1 VKFAVPIWLFGSGL
15 AALVAVALVVG
26 GVLLTQSVKRFGDE
40 ALVRGLLTANP
51 SGRRAL
57 KGVLL
62 VLAVLLSFIALAQP
76 QYGRGTRLIPATN
89 LDVVVVLD
97 YSKSMYA
104 KDIAPSRIL
113 RAKAEVGRLIQDLPG
128 ARFAAVAFAGEPIAF
143 PLTSD
148 GAAIAQ
154 FFRQLNPNDMPVG
167 GTAIARAL
175 EAGRELLDRDPKS
188 KTHRRVMLLVT
199 DGEDLE
205 GDPVAAA
212 ESAKAADITIDV
224 VQIGGRTPEPIPDV
238 NEAGEAHGYRV
249 DDQGKPLTTSLSAEG
264 EEQLSKIASTT
275 GGVIVQ
281 SAHGATGITDI
292 SRRLGRLVSEELSEK
307 VETVYAD
314 VYMYPLG
321 LALLLVLVETFVN
334 EARRRAKPSYVPP
347 PKKKRKFAKKGLK
360 KAALAAAAGLL
371 LPLALVLVA
380 ACGKTT
386 DALFER
392 HAPSVDQA
400 ISAYDA
406 GDAGSAVSLLEGY
419 LATGKCENGEIGT
432 PDPVRERPNASF
444 DLGLGLF
451 KLAERFGRRFG
462 DEEPVGDGGA
472 TPQQDAEMGQRSQG
486 VECALRI
493 LRSIAGDATT
503 PVEFRARAHYLA
515 GNLEFLRR
523 DYKASV
529 KEYESALR
537 LIPGVPPDAGDSIG
551 SDAAYNRAIALRRI
565 EDKENKDRDAAP
577 PDGGNPD
584 SGEPDGGEPPDSG
597 KNQDRDGGSKDDKK
611 NDDKKKDDQDKQ
623 KDAGSD
629 AGAPKPKDQQ
639 PDGGPD
645 QQNQK
650 SEPQPSSTANQ
661 DDRMLDMLEHAPT
674 MQEQDAKNRAVQGRT
689 RSGMEDK

>member
-1 VKFAVPIWLFGSGL
+1 MKFAVPVWLFGTTL
-15 AALVAVALVVG
+15 AVLVAVALIIG
-26 GVLLTQSVKRFGDE
+26 GVLLSRSVKRFGDE

-51 SGRRAL
+51 SGRRTL

-62 VLAVLLSFIALAQP
+62 VLAVALSFLALAQP

-89 LDVVVVLD
+89 LDVVIVLD

-113 RAKAEVGRLIQDLPG
+113 RAKSEVGRLIQDLPG

-154 FFRQLNPNDMPVG
+154 FFRQLSPNDMPVG

-175 EAGRELLDRDPKS
+175 EAGRELLERDPKS
-188 KTHRRVMLLVT
+188 KQHRRVMLLVT

-205 GDPVAAA
+205 GDPVAVA
-212 ESAKAADITIDV
+212 ESSKQADITIHV

-238 NEAGEAHGYRV
+238 NEAGEAHGYRK
-249 DDQGKPLTTSLSAEG
+249 DEQGKPLTTSLSADG
-264 EEQLSKIASTT
+264 EEQLSKIASST

-281 SAHGATGITDI
+281 SARGETGISEI
-292 SRRLGRLVSEELSEK
+292 SRRLARLVTEELSEK

-321 LALLLVLVETFVN
+321 LALLLVLVETFIN
-334 EARRRAKPSYVPP
+334 EAARRSKPSAVPP
-347 PKKKRKFAKKGLK
+347 PKKARRTGKKRLK
-360 KAALAAAAGLL
+360 RAAAAATAGLL
-371 LPLALVLVA
+371 LSLVFVA
-380 ACGKTT
+380 ACGKTG
-386 DALFER
+386 DSLFER

-462 DEEPVGDGGA
+462 EEEPIGDGGT
-472 TPQQDAEMGQRSQG
+472 TPEQDSELGQRNQG

-493 LRSIAGDATT
+493 VRSVAGDPTT

-523 DYKASV
+523 DYKAAV
-529 KEYESALR
+529 KAYESALR
-537 LIPGVPPDAGDSIG
+537 LVPGVPEDAGDGIG
-551 SDAAYNRAIALRRI
+551 RDAAYNRAIALRRI
-565 EDKENKDRDAAP
+565 EDKENQKKDAEP
-577 PDGGNPD
+577 PDASN
-584 SGEPDGGEPPDSG
+584 DGGEQSDSGDQADSG
-597 KNQDRDGGSKDDKK
+597 KDQSQDGGQKDDPNK
-611 NDDKKKDDQDKQ
+611 DKEKEKDQP

-629 AGAPKPKDQQ
+629 GSAPKPQDQPDAGNDQQ
-639 PDGGPD
+639 
-645 QQNQK
+645 K
-650 SEPQPSSTANQ
+650 PQPPPPSANQ

-674 MQEQDAKNRAVQGRT
+674 MQEQDAKNRAIQGRT
-689 RSGMEDK
+689 RGGMEDK

>member
-1 VKFAVPIWLFGSGL
+1 MWLFGSGL
-15 AALVAVALVVG
+15 AALVAIALIAG
-26 GVLLTQSVKRFGDE
+26 GVLLTRSVKKFGDE

-51 SGRRAL
+51 SGRRVL

-62 VLAVLLSFIALAQP
+62 VIAVALSFIALAQP

-89 LDVVVVLD
+89 LDVVIVLD

-113 RAKAEVGRLIQDLPG
+113 RAKSEVGRLIQDLPG
-128 ARFAAVAFAGEPIAF
+128 ARFGAVAFAGEPMQF

-175 EAGRELLDRDPKS
+175 EAGKELLERDPKS
-188 KTHRRVMLLVT
+188 KDHRRVMLLVT

-205 GDPVAAA
+205 GDPVAVA
-212 ESAKAADITIDV
+212 ESAKQADITIDV

-238 NEAGEAHGYRV
+238 NEAGESHGYRM
-249 DDQGKPLTTSLSAEG
+249 DEQGKPLTTALSAEG
-264 EEQLSKIASTT
+264 EEQLSKIASVT

-281 SAHGATGITDI
+281 SSHGETGITEV
-292 SRRLGRLVSEELSEK
+292 SRRLGRLVTEELSEK
-307 VETVYAD
+307 VEIVYAD

-321 LALLLVLVETFVN
+321 LALLLVLAETFVN
-334 EARRRAKPSYVPP
+334 EAKRRTRPSAVPP
-347 PKKKRKFAKKGLK
+347 PARKRRVKKRLK
-360 KAALAAAAGLL
+360 KAAAAATAGLCL
-371 LPLALVLVA
+371 SLVFVA
-380 ACGKTT
+380 ACGKST
-386 DALFER
+386 DKLFER

-432 PDPVRERPNASF
+432 PDPVRDRPNASF

-462 DEEPVGDGGA
+462 DEEPVGDGGT
-472 TPQQDAEMGQRSQG
+472 TPQQDAEMGQRNQG
-486 VECALRI
+486 VECAQRI
-493 LRSIAGDATT
+493 LKAIAGDATT

-523 DYKASV
+523 DYKAAV
-529 KEYESALR
+529 KEYELSLR
-537 LIPGVPPDAGDSIG
+537 LIPGLPADAGDTIG

-565 EDKENKDRDAAP
+565 EDKENKDKDASP
-577 PDGGNPD
+577 PDGGQPD
-584 SGEPDGGEPPDSG
+584 SGEPDGGEQPDAG
-597 KNQDRDGGSKDDKK
+597 KNQEKDGGNDKK
-611 NDDKKKDDQDKQ
+611 NDDKDRDKQ
-623 KDAGSD
+623 KDAGPDGS
-629 AGAPKPKDQQ
+629 APKPQDQQ
-639 PDGGPD
+639 PDAGQD
-645 QQNQK
+645 QKKPKPQ
-650 SEPQPSSTANQ
+650 PQPSSTANQ

-674 MQEQDAKNRAVQGRT
+674 MQEQDAKNRAVQGRV

>member
-1 VKFAVPIWLFGSGL
+1 MKFAVPVWLFGGTL
-15 AALVAVALVVG
+15 ALLVALALIVG
-26 GVLLTQSVKRFGDE
+26 GVLLSRNVKRFGDE

-62 VLAVLLSFIALAQP
+62 VLAVGLAFVALAQP

-113 RAKAEVGRLIQDLPG
+113 RAKSEVGRLIQDLPG
-128 ARFAAVAFAGEPIAF
+128 ARFAAVAFAGEPMAF

-154 FFRQLNPNDMPVG
+154 FFRQLSPNDMPVG

-175 EAGRELLDRDPKS
+175 EAGRELLERDPKS
-188 KTHRRVMLLVT
+188 KQHRRVMLLVT

-205 GDPVAAA
+205 GDPVAVA
-212 ESAKAADITIDV
+212 ESCKQADITIHV

-238 NEAGEAHGYRV
+238 NEAGEAHGYRN

-264 EEQLSKIASTT
+264 EEQLSKIASST

-281 SAHGATGITDI
+281 SARGETGITEI
-292 SRRLGRLVSEELSEK
+292 SRRLGRLVTEELSEK

-334 EARRRAKPSYVPP
+334 EAARRSKPSAVPP
-347 PKKKRKFAKKGLK
+347 PKKTRRVAKKRLK
-360 KAALAAAAGLL
+360 KAAAAATAGLISS
-371 LPLALVLVA
+371 LVFVA

-386 DALFER
+386 DSLFER
-392 HAPSVDQA
+392 HSPSVDQA

-406 GDAGSAVSLLEGY
+406 GDAGSAVSTLEAY

-451 KLAERFGRRFG
+451 KMAERFGRRFG
-462 DEEPVGDGGA
+462 EEEPIGDGG
-472 TPQQDAEMGQRSQG
+472 PNSQEDANLAQRSKG
-486 VECALRI
+486 IDCAVRVLRAV
-493 LRSIAGDATT
+493 AGDSNT
-503 PVEFRARAHYLA
+503 PVEFRARAHYLI

-523 DYKASV
+523 DYKAAV
-529 KEYESALR
+529 KAYDTALR
-537 LIPGVPPDAGDSIG
+537 LIPGVPEDAGDGIG
-551 SDAAYNRAIALRRI
+551 RDAAYNRAIALRRI
-565 EDKENKDRDAAP
+565 QDEEDKKKDAEP
-577 PDGGNPD
+577 PDASN
-584 SGEPDGGEPPDSG
+584 DGGEPDSGDQPDSG
-597 KNQDRDGGSKDDKK
+597 KDQDPDAGKKDDKK
-611 NDDKKKDDQDKQ
+611 NDDQDKDKDKDKQ
-623 KDAGSD
+623 KDAGPDGS
-629 AGAPKPKDQQ
+629 APKPENQ
-639 PDGGPD
+639 PDGGND
-645 QQNQK
+645 QQQPK
-650 SEPQPSSTANQ
+650 QPPPQTANQ

-689 RSGMEDK
+689 RGGMEDK

>member
-1 VKFAVPIWLFGSGL
+1 MKFAVPMWLFGSGL
-15 AALVAVALVVG
+15 AALVAIALIAG
-26 GVLLTQSVKRFGDE
+26 GVLLTRSVKRFGDE

-62 VLAVLLSFIALAQP
+62 VIAVALSFIALAQP

-89 LDVVVVLD
+89 LDVVIVLD

-113 RAKAEVGRLIQDLPG
+113 RAKSEVGRLIQDLPG

-175 EAGRELLDRDPKS
+175 EAGRDLLDRDPKS
-188 KTHRRVMLLVT
+188 KDHRRVMLLVT

-205 GDPVAAA
+205 GDPVAVAEAA
-212 ESAKAADITIDV
+212 KQNDLTIDV

-238 NEAGEAHGYRV
+238 NEAGESHGYRM
-249 DDQGKPLTTSLSAEG
+249 DEQGKPLTTSLSAEG
-264 EEQLSKIASTT
+264 EEQLSKIASVT

-281 SAHGATGITDI
+281 SSHGDTGITEI
-292 SRRLGRLVSEELSEK
+292 SRRLGRLVTEELSEK

-314 VYMYPLG
+314 VYMYPLA

-334 EARRRAKPSYVPP
+334 EAARRSKPSAIPP
-347 PKKKRKFAKKGLK
+347 PAKKRRVKKRLK
-360 KAALAAAAGLL
+360 KAAAAATAGLL
-371 LPLALVLVA
+371 LSLLFVA
-380 ACGKTT
+380 ACGKST
-386 DALFER
+386 DKLFER

-432 PDPVRERPNASF
+432 PDPVRDRPNASF

-462 DEEPVGDGGA
+462 DEEPVGDGGSN
-472 TPQQDAEMGQRSQG
+472 PQQDAEMGQRNRG

-493 LRSIAGDATT
+493 LKAIAGDATT

-523 DYKASV
+523 DYKAAV
-529 KEYESALR
+529 KEYELSLR
-537 LIPGVPPDAGDSIG
+537 LIPGLPPDAGDSVG

-565 EDKENKDRDAAP
+565 EDKENKDKDAAP
-577 PDGGNPD
+577 PDGGQ
-584 SGEPDGGEPPDSG
+584 PDGGDPDGGDQPDGG
-597 KNQDRDGGSKDDKK
+597 KNQDKDGGSDKK
-611 NDDKKKDDQDKQ
+611 NDDKDKDKQ
-623 KDAGSD
+623 KDAGPDGS
-629 AGAPKPKDQQ
+629 APKPQDQQ
-639 PDGGPD
+639 PDAGPD
-645 QQNQK
+645 QKKPKPQ
-650 SEPQPSSTANQ
+650 PQPSSTANQ

-674 MQEQDAKNRAVQGRT
+674 MQEQDAKNRSVQGRT

>member
-1 VKFAVPIWLFGSGL
+1 MKFAVPTWLFGSGL
-15 AALVAVALVVG
+15 ALLVAIALIVG
-26 GVLLTQSVKRFGDE
+26 GVMLTRSLKRFGDE

-51 SGRRAL
+51 TGRRAL
-57 KGVLL
+57 KGVL
-62 VLAVLLSFIALAQP
+62 VVIAVALAFVALAQP

-113 RAKAEVGRLIQDLPG
+113 RAKSEVGRLIQDLPG
-128 ARFAAVAFAGEPIAF
+128 ARFAAVAFAGEPIEF

-154 FFRQLNPNDMPVG
+154 FFRQLSPSDMPVG

-188 KTHRRVMLLVT
+188 KSHRRVMLLVT

-205 GDPVAAA
+205 GDPVAIA
-212 ESAKAADITIDV
+212 ETAKQADITIDV
-224 VQIGGRTPEPIPDV
+224 VQIGGRTPEPIPEV
-238 NEAGEAHGYRV
+238 NESGETHGYRM

-264 EEQLSKIASTT
+264 EEQLSKIASVT

-281 SAHGATGITDI
+281 SAHGDTGVTEI
-292 SRRLGRLVSEELSEK
+292 SRRLGRLVTEELSEK

-321 LALLLVLVETFVN
+321 LALLLLFVETFVN
-334 EARRRAKPSYVPP
+334 EAKRRTRPSAVPP
-347 PKKKRKFAKKGLK
+347 PAKKRKVAKKRLK
-360 KAALAAAAGLL
+360 SAAVASMTGLL
-371 LPLALVLVA
+371 LPMILVI
-380 ACGKTT
+380 ACGKST

-392 HAPSVDQA
+392 HAPSVDRA
-400 ISAYDA
+400 IKDYDA
-406 GDAGSAVSLLEGY
+406 GDSGSAVSLLESY
-419 LATGKCENGEIGT
+419 LATGKCENGEIGV

-462 DEEPVGDGGA
+462 EEEPVGDGGPS
-472 TPQQDAEMGQRSQG
+472 PQQDAEMGQRNQG
-486 VECALRI
+486 VECALRV

-503 PVEFRARAHYLA
+503 AVEFRARAHYLA

-523 DYKASV
+523 DYKAAV

-537 LIPGVPPDAGDSIG
+537 LSPGQPADAGDSLG
-551 SDAAYNRAIALRRI
+551 TDAAFNRAIALRRI

-577 PDGGNPD
+577 PDGGQPD
-584 SGEPDGGEPPDSG
+584 SGDPDAGPPDAGKDQDKDGG
-597 KNQDRDGGSKDDKK
+597 KKDDKK
-611 NDDKKKDDQDKQ
+611 EDDKKDKDKQ
-623 KDAGSD
+623 KDAGPDGS
-629 AGAPKPKDQQ
+629 APKPQDQP
-639 PDGGPD
+639 PDGGSDKPKP
-645 QQNQK
+645 Q
-650 SEPQPSSTANQ
+650 PQPSSTANQ

-674 MQEQDAKNRAVQGRT
+674 IQEQDAKNRSVQGRI
-689 RSGMEDK
+689 RNGMEDK

>member
-1 VKFAVPIWLFGSGL
+1 MKFAVPVWLFGSSL
-15 AALVAVALVVG
+15 ALLVALALIVG
-26 GVLLTQSVKRFGDE
+26 GVLLSRSVKRFGDE
-40 ALVRGLLTANP
+40 TLVRGLLTANP

-62 VLAVLLSFIALAQP
+62 VLAVALAFIALAEP

-89 LDVVVVLD
+89 LDVVIVLD

-113 RAKAEVGRLIQDLPG
+113 RAKSEVGRLIQDLPG
-128 ARFAAVAFAGEPIAF
+128 ARFAAVAFAGEPMSF

-154 FFRQLNPNDMPVG
+154 FFRQLSPNDMPVG

-175 EAGRELLDRDPKS
+175 EAGRELLERDPKS
-188 KTHRRVMLLVT
+188 KQHRRVMLLVT

-205 GDPVAAA
+205 GDPVAVA
-212 ESAKAADITIDV
+212 ESCKQADIAIHV
-224 VQIGGRTPEPIPDV
+224 VQIGGRTPEPIPNV
-238 NEAGEAHGYRV
+238 NEAGETRGYRT
-249 DDQGKPLTTSLSAEG
+249 DEQGKPLTTSLSAEG
-264 EEQLSKIASTT
+264 EEQLAKVASSS

-281 SAHGATGITDI
+281 SARGETGITEI
-292 SRRLGRLVSEELSEK
+292 SRRLSRLVTEELSEK

-334 EARRRAKPSYVPP
+334 EAARRSKPSAVPP
-347 PKKKRKFAKKGLK
+347 PKKMRRKLKKPLK
-360 KAALAAAAGLL
+360 KAAAAVSAGLCL
-371 LPLALVLVA
+371 SLVFVA
-380 ACGKTT
+380 ACGKTG
-386 DALFER
+386 DSLFER
-392 HAPSVDQA
+392 HAPAVDQA

-462 DEEPVGDGGA
+462 EEEPIGDAG
-472 TPQQDAEMGQRSQG
+472 PNSQEDANLAQRSKG
-486 VECALRI
+486 VDCALRVVR
-493 LRSIAGDATT
+493 LVAADSST

-523 DYKASV
+523 DYKTAV
-529 KEYESALR
+529 KEYDQALR
-537 LIPGVPPDAGDSIG
+537 LMPGVPEDAGDGIG
-551 SDAAYNRAIALRRI
+551 RDAAYNRAIALRRI
-565 EDKENKDRDAAP
+565 QDEEDKKKDAEP
-577 PDGGNPD
+577 PDASNDGGQPD
-584 SGEPDGGEPPDSG
+584 SGDQPDSG
-597 KNQDRDGGSKDDKK
+597 KDQDQDGG
-611 NDDKKKDDQDKQ
+611 KKDDQKKDDKDKDKDKDKPQ
-623 KDAGSD
+623 DAGQDGS
-629 AGAPKPKDQQ
+629 APKPENQ
-639 PDGGPD
+639 PDGGKD
-645 QQNQK
+645 QQQPK
-650 SEPQPSSTANQ
+650 PQPPPQSANQ

-674 MQEQDAKNRAVQGRT
+674 MQEQDAKNHAIQGRT
-689 RSGMEDK
+689 RAGMEDK

>member
-1 VKFAVPIWLFGSGL
+1 VKFAVPVWLFGGTL
-15 AALVAVALVVG
+15 ALLVALALIVG
-26 GVLLTQSVKRFGDE
+26 GVLLSRSVKRFGDE
-40 ALVRGLLTANP
+40 TLVRGLLTANP

-62 VLAVLLSFIALAQP
+62 VLAVALAFVALAEP

-89 LDVVVVLD
+89 LDVVIVLD

-113 RAKAEVGRLIQDLPG
+113 RAKSEVGRLIQDLPG
-128 ARFAAVAFAGEPIAF
+128 ARFAAVAFAGEPMAF

-154 FFRQLNPNDMPVG
+154 FFRQLSPNDMPVG

-175 EAGRELLDRDPKS
+175 EAGRELLERDPKS
-188 KTHRRVMLLVT
+188 KQHRRVMLLVT

-205 GDPVAAA
+205 GDPVAVA
-212 ESAKAADITIDV
+212 ESCKQADITIHV

-238 NEAGEAHGYRV
+238 NEAGEAHGYRN
-249 DDQGKPLTTSLSAEG
+249 DEQGKPLTTSLSAEG
-264 EEQLSKIASTT
+264 EEQLSKIASST

-281 SAHGATGITDI
+281 SARGETGITEI
-292 SRRLGRLVSEELSEK
+292 SRRLGRLVTEELSEK

-334 EARRRAKPSYVPP
+334 EAARRSKPSAVPP
-347 PKKKRKFAKKGLK
+347 PKKTRRVGKKRLK
-360 KAALAAAAGLL
+360 KAAAAATAGLL
-371 LPLALVLVA
+371 SSLVFVA

-386 DALFER
+386 DSLFER

-462 DEEPVGDGGA
+462 EEEPIGDGG
-472 TPQQDAEMGQRSQG
+472 PNSQEDANLAQRSKG
-486 VECALRI
+486 IDCALRV
-493 LRSIAGDATT
+493 LRSVATDPST

-523 DYKASV
+523 DYKAAV
-529 KEYESALR
+529 KEYDTALR
-537 LIPGVPPDAGDSIG
+537 LIPGVAEDGGDGIG
-551 SDAAYNRAIALRRI
+551 RDAAYNRAIALRRI
-565 EDKENKDRDAAP
+565 EDEENKKKDAEP
-577 PDGGNPD
+577 PDASN
-584 SGEPDGGEPPDSG
+584 DGGEPDSGDQPDSG
-597 KNQDRDGGSKDDKK
+597 KNQDQDGGNKDDKK
-611 NDDKKKDDQDKQ
+611 NDDKDKDKDKQ
-623 KDAGSD
+623 KDAGPDGS
-629 AGAPKPKDQQ
+629 APKPENQ
-639 PDGGPD
+639 PDGGNE
-645 QQNQK
+645 QQQPK
-650 SEPQPSSTANQ
+650 QPPPQTANQ

-674 MQEQDAKNRAVQGRT
+674 MQEQDAKNRAIQGRT
-689 RSGMEDK
+689 RGGMEDK

>member
-1 VKFAVPIWLFGSGL
+1 MKFAVPMWLFGSGL
-15 AALVAVALVVG
+15 ALVVAVALIAG
-26 GVLLTQSVKRFGDE
+26 GILLTRSVKRFGDE

-57 KGVLL
+57 KGVLM
-62 VLAVLLSFIALAQP
+62 VIAVGLAFVALAQP

-89 LDVVVVLD
+89 LDVVIVLD

-113 RAKAEVGRLIQDLPG
+113 RAKSEVGRLIQDLPG
-128 ARFAAVAFAGEPIAF
+128 ARFAAVAFAGEPIEF

-154 FFRQLNPNDMPVG
+154 FFRQLAPNDMPVG

-188 KTHRRVMLLVT
+188 KSHRRVMLLVT

-205 GDPVAAA
+205 GDPVAIA
-212 ESAKAADITIDV
+212 ETAKQADITIDV

-238 NEAGEAHGYRV
+238 SETGETHGYRM
-249 DDQGKPLTTSLSAEG
+249 DEQGKPLTTSLSAEG
-264 EEQLSKIASTT
+264 EEQLSKIASVT

-281 SAHGATGITDI
+281 SAHGDTGITEV
-292 SRRLGRLVSEELSEK
+292 SRRLGRLVTEELSEK

-321 LALLLVLVETFVN
+321 LALLLLLVETFVN
-334 EARRRAKPSYVPP
+334 EAKRRSRPSAVPP
-347 PKKKRKFAKKGLK
+347 PAKRKRKTAKKRLNS
-360 KAALAAAAGLL
+360 AAVASTVGLL
-371 LPLALVLVA
+371 VALILVVS
-380 ACGKTT
+380 CGKAT

-392 HAPSVDQA
+392 HAPSVDRA
-400 ISAYDA
+400 INDYDA

-419 LATGKCENGEIGT
+419 LATGKCENGEIGV

-462 DEEPVGDGGA
+462 EEEPVGDGGT
-472 TPQQDAEMGQRSQG
+472 TPQQDAEMGQRNQG
-486 VECALRI
+486 VECALRV

-503 PVEFRARAHYLA
+503 PVEFRSRAHYLA

-523 DYKASV
+523 DYKAAV

-537 LIPGVPPDAGDSIG
+537 LSPGLPVDAGDSVG
-551 SDAAYNRAIALRRI
+551 MDAAYNRAIALRRI

-577 PDGGNPD
+577 PDGGQPD
-584 SGEPDGGEPPDSG
+584 SGEPDAGPPDAG
-597 KNQDRDGGSKDDKK
+597 KDQDKDGGKKDDPKDDDKK
-611 NDDKKKDDQDKQ
+611 DKDKDKP
-623 KDAGSD
+623 KDAGPDGS
-629 AGAPKPKDQQ
+629 APKPQDQQ
-639 PDGGPD
+639 PDGGSDKPKP
-645 QQNQK
+645 Q
-650 SEPQPSSTANQ
+650 PQPSATANQ

-674 MQEQDAKNRAVQGRT
+674 IQEQDAKNRSVQGRT

>member
-1 VKFAVPIWLFGSGL
+1 VKFAVPVWLFGCSL
-15 AALVAVALVVG
+15 AIALAILLIAG
-26 GVLLTQSVKRFGDE
+26 GVLLSRSVKRFGDE

-89 LDVVVVLD
+89 LDVVIVLD

-104 KDIAPSRIL
+104 KDISPSRIL
-113 RAKAEVGRLIQDLPG
+113 RAKSEVGRLIAELPG

-154 FFRQLNPNDMPVG
+154 FFRQLSPNDMPVG

-175 EAGRELLDRDPKS
+175 EAGRELLERDPKS
-188 KTHRRVMLLVT
+188 KQHRRVMLLVT

-205 GDPVAAA
+205 GDPVAVAQ
-212 ESAKAADITIDV
+212 SAKQADITIDV

-238 NEAGEAHGYRV
+238 NEAGEAHGYRT
-249 DDQGKPLTTSLSAEG
+249 DDQGKPLTTALSAEG

-281 SAHGATGITDI
+281 SARGETGITEI
-292 SRRLGRLVSEELSEK
+292 SRRLARLVTEELSEK

-321 LALLLVLVETFVN
+321 LALLLVLAETFVN
-334 EARRRAKPSYVPP
+334 EAARRSKPSALPP
-347 PKKKRKFAKKGLK
+347 PKKQRRTVKKRVK
-360 KAALAAAAGLL
+360 KAATAATVGLL
-371 LPLALVLVA
+371 LPLLLVL
-380 ACGKTT
+380 ACGKAT
-386 DALFER
+386 DSLFER

-400 ISAYDA
+400 LTAYDA

-462 DEEPVGDGGA
+462 DEEQIVGDGGT
-472 TPQQDAEMGQRSQG
+472 TPAQDAEMGQRNQG
-486 VECALRI
+486 VDCALRVVR
-493 LRSIAGDATT
+493 LVAVDSST
-503 PVEFRARAHYLA
+503 PVEFRARAQYLA

-523 DYKASV
+523 DYKAAV
-529 KEYESALR
+529 KAYEAALR
-537 LIPGVPPDAGDSIG
+537 LIPGLPEDAGDGIG
-551 SDAAYNRAIALRRI
+551 RDAAYNRAIALRRI
-565 EDKENKDRDAAP
+565 EDKENQERDAQP
-577 PDGGNPD
+577 PNDGGQPD
-584 SGEPDGGEPPDSG
+584 SGEQPDSGQPDSG
-597 KNQDRDGGSKDDKK
+597 KDKDQGDKKNDDKK
-611 NDDKKKDDQDKQ
+611 NDDKKNDDKDKQ
-623 KDAGSD
+623 KDAGAD
-629 AGAPKPKDQQ
+629 GAAPKPPDQ
-639 PDGGPD
+639 PDGGSD
-645 QQNQK
+645 QQQPK
-650 SEPQPSSTANQ
+650 PQPSQSGNQ

>member
-1 VKFAVPIWLFGSGL
+1 MKFAVPVWLFGGTL
-15 AALVAVALVVG
+15 ALLVALALIVG
-26 GVLLTQSVKRFGDE
+26 GVLLSRSVKRFGDE
-40 ALVRGLLTANP
+40 TLVRGLLTANP

-62 VLAVLLSFIALAQP
+62 VLAVALAFVALAEP

-89 LDVVVVLD
+89 LDVVIVLD

-113 RAKAEVGRLIQDLPG
+113 RAKSEVGRLIQDLPG
-128 ARFAAVAFAGEPIAF
+128 ARFAAVAFAGEPMAF

-154 FFRQLNPNDMPVG
+154 FFRQLSPNDMPVG

-175 EAGRELLDRDPKS
+175 EAGRELLERDPKS
-188 KTHRRVMLLVT
+188 KQHRRVMLLVT

-205 GDPVAAA
+205 GDPVAVA
-212 ESAKAADITIDV
+212 ESCKQADITIHV

-238 NEAGEAHGYRV
+238 NEAGEAHGYRN
-249 DDQGKPLTTSLSAEG
+249 DEQGKPLTTSLSAEG
-264 EEQLSKIASTT
+264 EEQLSKIASST

-281 SAHGATGITDI
+281 SARGETGITEI
-292 SRRLGRLVSEELSEK
+292 SRRLGRLVTEELSEK

-334 EARRRAKPSYVPP
+334 EAARRSKPSAVPP
-347 PKKKRKFAKKGLK
+347 PKKTRRVGKKRLK
-360 KAALAAAAGLL
+360 KAAAAATAGLL
-371 LPLALVLVA
+371 SSLVFVA

-386 DALFER
+386 DSLFER

-462 DEEPVGDGGA
+462 EEEPIGDGG
-472 TPQQDAEMGQRSQG
+472 PNSQEDANLAQRSKG
-486 VECALRI
+486 IDCALRV
-493 LRSIAGDATT
+493 LRSVATDPST

-523 DYKASV
+523 DYKAAV
-529 KEYESALR
+529 KEYDTALR
-537 LIPGVPPDAGDSIG
+537 LIPGVAEDGGDGIG
-551 SDAAYNRAIALRRI
+551 RDAAYNRAIALRRI
-565 EDKENKDRDAAP
+565 EDEENKKKDAEP
-577 PDGGNPD
+577 PDASN
-584 SGEPDGGEPPDSG
+584 DGGEPDSGDQPDSG
-597 KNQDRDGGSKDDKK
+597 KNQDQDGGNKDDKK
-611 NDDKKKDDQDKQ
+611 NDDKDKDKDKQ
-623 KDAGSD
+623 KDAGPDGS
-629 AGAPKPKDQQ
+629 APKPENQ
-639 PDGGPD
+639 PDGGNE
-645 QQNQK
+645 QQQPK
-650 SEPQPSSTANQ
+650 QPPPQTANQ

-674 MQEQDAKNRAVQGRT
+674 MQEQDAKNRAIQGRT
-689 RSGMEDK
+689 RGGMEDK

>member
-1 VKFAVPIWLFGSGL
+1 M
-15 AALVAVALVVG
+15 
-26 GVLLTQSVKRFGDE
+26 KRFGDE

-62 VLAVLLSFIALAQP
+62 VLAVALSFIALAQP

-89 LDVVVVLD
+89 LDVVIVLD

-113 RAKAEVGRLIQDLPG
+113 RAKSEVGRLIQDLPG

-154 FFRQLNPNDMPVG
+154 FFRQLSPSDMPVG

-175 EAGRELLDRDPKS
+175 EAGRELLERDPKS
-188 KTHRRVMLLVT
+188 KQHRRVMLLVT

-205 GDPVAAA
+205 GDPVAVA
-212 ESAKAADITIDV
+212 ESAKSLDITIDV

-238 NEAGEAHGYRV
+238 NEAGESHGYRT
-249 DDQGKPLTTSLSAEG
+249 DEQGKPLTTSLSAEG
-264 EEQLSKIASTT
+264 EEQLSKIATAT

-281 SAHGATGITDI
+281 SARGETGITEI
-292 SRRLGRLVSEELSEK
+292 SRRLARLVTEELSEK

-321 LALLLVLVETFVN
+321 LALLLVFVETFVN
-334 EARRRAKPSYVPP
+334 EAARRSRAAAVPP
-347 PKKKRKFAKKGLK
+347 PKKPRRSGKKRVK
-360 KAALAAAAGLL
+360 KAAAAVTTGLL
-371 LPLALVLVA
+371 LSLLFIA
-380 ACGKTT
+380 ACGKAT
-386 DALFER
+386 DRLFER
-392 HAPSVDQA
+392 HAPNVDQA

-432 PDPVRERPNASF
+432 PDPVRDRPNASF

-462 DEEPVGDGGA
+462 DEEPLGDGGT
-472 TPQQDAEMGQRSQG
+472 TPQQDAELGQRNQG
-486 VECALRI
+486 IECALRI
-493 LRSIAGDATT
+493 VRLVAGDALT

-523 DYKASV
+523 DYKAAV
-529 KEYESALR
+529 KEYELALR
-537 LIPGVPPDAGDSIG
+537 LMPGLPEDAGDGIG
-551 SDAAYNRAIALRRI
+551 RDAAYNRAIALRRI
-565 EDKENKDRDAAP
+565 EDEENKKKDAEPP
-577 PDGGNPD
+577 PDGGQPD
-584 SGEPDGGEPPDSG
+584 SGDQPDSG
-597 KNQDRDGGSKDDKK
+597 QPDAGKDQDGGKDKK
-611 NDDKKKDDQDKQ
+611 NDEPDKDKDKDKQ
-623 KDAGSD
+623 KDAGADGS
-629 AGAPKPKDQQ
+629 APKPQDQ
-639 PDGGPD
+639 PDGGNEPP
-645 QQNQK
+645 QPK
-650 SEPQPSSTANQ
+650 PQPSQTANQ

>member
-1 VKFAVPIWLFGSGL
+1 MKFAVPVWLFGS
-15 AALVAVALVVG
+15 ALSLVVALALIAG
-26 GVLLTQSVKRFGDE
+26 GVLLSRSVKRFGDE

-62 VLAVLLSFIALAQP
+62 VLAVALSFVALAEP

-89 LDVVVVLD
+89 LDVVIVLD

-104 KDIAPSRIL
+104 KDISPSRIL
-113 RAKAEVGRLIQDLPG
+113 RAKSEVGRLIQDLPG
-128 ARFAAVAFAGEPIAF
+128 ARFAAVAFAGEPMAF

-154 FFRQLNPNDMPVG
+154 FFRQLSPNDMPVG

-175 EAGRELLDRDPKS
+175 EAGRELLERDPKS
-188 KTHRRVMLLVT
+188 KQHRRVMLLVT

-205 GDPVAAA
+205 GDPVAVA
-212 ESAKAADITIDV
+212 ESCKQADITIHV

-238 NEAGEAHGYRV
+238 NEAGESHGYRT
-249 DDQGKPLTTSLSAEG
+249 DEQGKPLTTSLSAEG
-264 EEQLSKIASTT
+264 EEQLSKIASST

-281 SAHGATGITDI
+281 SARGETGITEI
-292 SRRLGRLVSEELSEK
+292 SRRLARLVTEELSEK

-321 LALLLVLVETFVN
+321 LALLLVLAETFVN
-334 EARRRAKPSYVPP
+334 EAARRSKPSTVPP
-347 PKKKRKFAKKGLK
+347 PKKPRRPGKKRLK
-360 KAALAAAAGLL
+360 KAAAAASAGLL
-371 LPLALVLVA
+371 ASLLFVA

-386 DALFER
+386 DSLFER
-392 HAPSVDQA
+392 HAPVVDQA
-400 ISAYDA
+400 ITAYDA

-451 KLAERFGRRFG
+451 KLAEQFGKRFGE
-462 DEEPVGDGGA
+462 EEPLGDGGP
-472 TPQQDAEMGQRSQG
+472 TPQQDADLAQRSKG
-486 VECALRI
+486 VDCALRVVR
-493 LRSIAGDATT
+493 LVASDATT
-503 PVEFRARAHYLA
+503 PAEFRARAHYLA

-523 DYKASV
+523 DYKSAV
-529 KEYESALR
+529 KEYDSALR
-537 LIPGVPPDAGDSIG
+537 LMPGVPEDGGDGIG
-551 SDAAYNRAIALRRI
+551 RDAAYNRAIALRRI
-565 EDKENKDRDAAP
+565 EDEENKKKDAEPPDAGNDGGQPDSGDQPDSGKDQDQDGGKKDDQKNDDKDKDKDNPKDAGQDGSAP
-577 PDGGNPD
+577 KPENQPDGGN
-584 SGEPDGGEPPDSG
+584 
-597 KNQDRDGGSKDDKK
+597 
-611 NDDKKKDDQDKQ
+611 
-623 KDAGSD
+623 
-629 AGAPKPKDQQ
+629 DQQ
-639 PDGGPD
+639 
-645 QQNQK
+645 QQK
-650 SEPQPSSTANQ
+650 PQPPPQSANQ